1 MGKKRFMKSLPHVN
15 ASSLSPPLSHQLNL
29 TNDIRDINCSLCYWL
44 KSERI
49 KQWHSDTWSYVF
61 VNGMSCQTASTWK
74 KLAKR
79 GPKPKQMSPS
89 DYCTI
94 CGCSSYVD
102 STEQSSCSR
111 KATENLFIETLWR
124 KFKKILVLPFCK
136 RKISHVGFVS
146 LAVIRLEAPG
156 LNFLLLKPT
165 FKKAS
170 MTMIAFGLKE
180 CPHHLMVLWKVMQ
193 WLKCQLLSLPLLD
206 HILIILCN
214 SDATNTTFFSLCL
227 SFTAANYW

>member
-1 MGKKRFMKSLPHVN
+1 
-15 ASSLSPPLSHQLNL
+15 
-29 TNDIRDINCSLCYWL
+29 
-44 KSERI
+44 
-49 KQWHSDTWSYVF
+49 
-61 VNGMSCQTASTWK
+61 
-74 KLAKR
+74 
-79 GPKPKQMSPS
+79 MSPS

-124 KFKKILVLPFCK
+124 KFKKILVLRFCK